1 MLTPQAAIHRTV
13 ENLPGQEQAP
23 FGDFVVWLASIADDL
38 ALWGGAYSNFQ
49 TRDKQLRNFWMQEP
63 GLASALYTITIR
75 DAAFSWTIKGDAP
88 NTVKATQ
95 NMLHN
100 ADLGKGWLDFIQ
112 KWRLDFLTQDNGAFF
127 EVIRQ
132 ADSPDSPVIGINHLD
147 AGRCRRTGVI
157 DWPVIY
163 TDRLGGQHKL
173 TPYQIVFTS
182 DFPSPIVTA
191 NGVGFCAVSRVLRQ
205 AQFMRDIGIRDRER
219 SSGIDPKS
227 MHMISGVQRAEV
239 ENTLQL
245 HKDEQIQQGHL
256 RYSKPVIFTAI
267 DPTKPIS
274 VETLDLAPRPE
285 QWDFDVQMRW
295 YISLLA
301 MAMGVDYQDLAPL
314 PARGIGGSQQ
324 SLILHEKSKGKG
336 PELFMKTIEH
346 IFNFHGIIPKNV
358 TFEYN
363 EKDPAAEKE
372 SAELFK
378 TYSEAGEKYVNSGV
392 LSDQAV
398 RNIMLDEG
406 LISQE
411 IYELESQG
419 REDATD
425 EVVADSDQ
433 RRIQQPGGQ
442 SPDINKPEGDK
453 AEKQEDNL
461 SNFAEDERLVWEED
475 MFDDISRG
483 LRKLF
488 RDLKKAVLPR
498 KALNVGEKADP
509 QTLVTSDK
517 FLREFRLVMTAAMA
531 PNAREIYLG
540 AGLFNQSIGLAVN
553 MDAMNLSV
561 FEFTRNY
568 TTIWLAELEATT
580 REGLRQAILTWQESG
595 LGKQG
600 LPDLVKSIEPLFG
613 EPRARRIA
621 ATETTRV
628 FDLGNKAAHASAG
641 IEFEI
646 WQTANDDRVRPEH
659 QELAGQVFQLEDGPR
674 PSDFINCRCARVP
687 ISSEEAERILA
698 GERRFT

>member
-1 MLTPQAAIHRTV
+1 MTMDPRLVERTV
-13 ENLPGQEQAP
+13 ESLPKYEQGP
-23 FGDFVVWLASIADDL
+23 YGDFVLWLASVADDL
-38 ALWGGAYSNFQ
+38 QPWGGAYMNFQ
-49 TRDKQLRNFWMQEP
+49 RRDVQLRQFWMQEP

-75 DAAFSWTIKGDAP
+75 DASFSWTIKGDAP

-112 KWRLDFLTQDNGAFF
+112 KWRIDFLTQENGAFF

-132 ADSPDSPVIGINHLD
+132 TDSANSPVIGINHLD
-147 AGRCRRTGVI
+147 AGRCRRTGVM

-163 TDRLGGQHKL
+163 TDRLGGEHKMKS
-173 TPYQIVFTS
+173 YQVVMVA
-182 DFPSPIVTA
+182 DFPSPIATA

-227 MHMISGVQRAEV
+227 IHIVAGPNRADI
-239 ENTLQL
+239 ENVLNV
-245 HKDEQIQQGHL
+245 HKDDQLQQGLIRH
-256 RYSKPVIFTAI
+256 SKPVIFTTL
-267 DPTKPIS
+267 DPSATVA
-274 VETLDLAPRPE
+274 VETLDLAPKPD
-285 QWDFDVQMRW
+285 QWDFDTQMRW

-301 MAMGVDYQDLAPL
+301 MALGVDYQDLAPL

-378 TYSEAGEKYVNSGV
+378 VYAEAGEKFVTSGV
-392 LSDQAV
+392 LSGQAW

-406 LISQE
+406 LLSQE
-411 IYELESQG
+411 IYDLESQG
-419 REDATD
+419 IPDATD
-425 EVVADSDQ
+425 EVQAESDQ
-433 RRIQQPGGQ
+433 RRVQQPGSQ
-442 SPDINKPEGDK
+442 SPDIRKPEGEK
-453 AEKQEDNL
+453 AEDL
-461 SNFAEDERLVWEED
+461 APFADDERLEWENEMFLD
-475 MFDDISRG
+475 MRRALNKLYRDI
-483 LRKLF
+483 
-488 RDLKKAVLPR
+488 KKAILPR
-498 KALNVGEKADP
+498 KALTIEIGEKADP
-509 QTLVTSDK
+509 ADVVTSDK

-531 PNAREIYLG
+531 PNARQIYLG
-540 AGLFNQSIGLAVN
+540 VGEFNLGIGLAVN

-568 TTIWLAELEATT
+568 TTKWLAELEGTT

-600 LPDLVKSIEPLFG
+600 LPDLVRSIEPLFG
-613 EPRARRIA
+613 KTRAQRIA
-621 ATETTRV
+621 ATETARV
-628 FDLGNKAAHASAG
+628 FDLGNKAAHESAG
-641 IEFEI
+641 IEYEQ
-646 WQTANDDRVRPEH
+646 WQTAMDDLVRPEH
-659 QELAGQVFQLEDGPR
+659 QRLQGQVFPLNQGPR
-674 PSDFINCRCARVP
+674 PSDYYNCRCARVP
-687 ISSEEAERILA
+687 IAAPEAARI
-698 GERRFT
+698 GIQ

>member
-1 MLTPQAAIHRTV
+1 MTLDPRVTSRTV
-13 ENLPGQEQAP
+13 EELPKGEQGP
-23 FGDFVVWLASIADDL
+23 FGDFVLWLASIADDIQP
-38 ALWGGAYSNFQ
+38 WGGVYTSFRR
-49 TRDKQLRNFWMQEP
+49 RDAQLRQFWMQEP

-112 KWRLDFLTQDNGAFF
+112 KWRLDFLTQENGAFF

-132 ADSPDSPVIGINHLD
+132 ADSPNSPVIGINHLD
-147 AGRCRRTGVI
+147 AGRCRRTGVL

-163 TDRLGGQHKL
+163 TDRLGGEHKMKS
-173 TPYQIVFTS
+173 YQVVMAS

-227 MHMISGVQRAEV
+227 LHIVAGPNRADI
-239 ENTLQL
+239 ENVLNV
-245 HKDEQIQQGHL
+245 HKDEQLQQSKI
-256 RYSKPVIFTAI
+256 RYSKPVIFTTM
-267 DPTKPIS
+267 DPNATVS
-274 VETLDLAPRPE
+274 VETLDLAPKPD

-295 YISLLA
+295 YFTLIA
-301 MAMGVDYQDLAPL
+301 MATGIDLQDLMPL
-314 PARGIGGSQQ
+314 PGKGLGSSMQ

-346 IFNFHGIIPKNV
+346 IFNFHGIIPQNV
-358 TFEYN
+358 TFEYD

-378 TYSEAGEKYVNSGV
+378 VYSEASENFVNSGV
-392 LSDQAV
+392 LSDQGI

-411 IYELESQG
+411 IYDLESQG
-419 REDATD
+419 RPDATD
-425 EVVADSDQ
+425 EVVADSDKKPI
-433 RRIQQPGGQ
+433 RQPGSQ
-442 SPDINKPEGDK
+442 SPNITKPEGEK

-461 SNFAEDERLVWEED
+461 SNFAEDERLEWEED
-475 MFDDISRG
+475 MFRDIRKG
-483 LRKLF
+483 LNRLF
-488 RDLKKAVLPR
+488 VDLSKAILHR
-498 KALNVGEKADP
+498 NALAFEIGEKSEPVEA
-509 QTLVTSDK
+509 TGDK
-517 FLREFRLVMTAAMA
+517 FLQEFRLVMTAAMA
-531 PNAREIYLG
+531 PNARQIYLG
-540 AGLFNQSIGLAVN
+540 AGLFNQSLGLAVN

-568 TTIWLAELEATT
+568 TTQWLAELERPT

-595 LGKQG
+595 LGKRG

-613 EPRARRIA
+613 EARAKRIA
-621 ATETTRV
+621 QTETTRV
-628 FDLGNKAAHASAG
+628 FDLGNKAAHESAG
-641 IEFEI
+641 VEFET
-646 WQTANDDRVRPEH
+646 WLTARDDRVRPEH
-659 QELAGQVFQLEDGPR
+659 QALQGKVFALNEGPR

-687 ISSEEAERILA
+687 TSREAAERVIA
-698 GERRFT
+698 RQR